1 MPLRKL
7 LVSSVLAA
15 GLMTLAACDSS
26 EERAEKYYESGM
38 TYLQQGD
45 VDRALV
51 EFRNVFQ
58 LNGEHKEARR
68 AYARAERDRGRMRES
83 FAQYL
88 RLVEQYP
95 DDLEAH
101 QALAEMAVANGDWEV
116 AQRYAGE
123 AIKLQ
128 PDSTMLLAIKAAA
141 DYGRAAQGDDTAGV
155 VDAMKRVKA
164 LREQEPKNILLRRVI
179 IDDLLRAQ
187 DFQDA
192 LPEIDAAIQLEPKD
206 RQLFAQRMA
215 VLSAL
220 GDDSAVE
227 AGLIDMVA
235 RFPDAPEM
243 SETLV
248 RWYVSRD
255 QLDKAEEH
263 LRSRIDLKN
272 PEVSTVF
279 NLVRFLAEHRGT
291 KGAAEELDK
300 VIAAGATSP
309 VFLSARAGFL
319 FDLGRRDEAIAD
331 MREVLKAS
339 SNADDARRMKIGLA
353 RMLSTTGGL
362 EEAQKLVDEVL
373 AEDSGAAEALKLK
386 ATWQIQ
392 EDEIGNAISTLRR
405 AIDDSPNDA
414 SLMTL
419 LAQAYDRDG
428 NRDLLRETL
437 SLAVNA
443 SNRAPDESLRYAQ
456 FLASENKLVQAEG
469 VIIDALRLSPSNA
482 GLLVPLGQIYVA
494 MQDWPRADAVAEE
507 LSKSGDPGGRLA
519 AIDLKTSVLSGQQ
532 KSDEAVGYLQSL
544 ANNGQADL
552 ATKVAILRSQIS
564 NGQIDSALAYAN
576 QLLAQEPD
584 NPEVQFING
593 SVQVLAGNTAG
604 AEAVMRKLVAADPA
618 RTQAWMTLVRIVAS
632 DPKRG
637 EEAEELIDDAQKAAP
652 DVPELKWAKAG
663 VLERKGDYAGAI
675 AIYEGLY
682 KENSGNPIVANNL
695 ASLLS
700 VHSTEPDSLNRAELI
715 ARRLRGSTVPAFQD
729 TYGWIA
735 HQRGNNAEAE
745 PELVKAAAGLPDDP
759 SVQYHLAMV
768 YLAVDKKSE
777 ALSQFTKMMALLP
790 KDGPQPP
797 YADSARQ
804 EMDKL
809 EAAGVTV
816 GN

>member
-7 LVSSVLAA
+7 LVSTVMAA
-15 GLMTLAACDSS
+15 GLMALAACDSS
-26 EERAEKYYESGM
+26 EERAEKYYQSGM
-38 TYLQQGD
+38 AYLEQGD

-68 AYARAERDRGRMRES
+68 AYARAERDRGHMRES

-101 QALAEMAVANGDWEV
+101 QALAEMAVANGDWDV
-116 AQRYAGE
+116 AERYADE
-123 AIKLQ
+123 AVKLQ
-128 PDSTMLLAIKAAA
+128 PENRTLLALKAAA
-141 DYGRAAQGDDTAGV
+141 DYGKAAQGEDTAGV

-164 LREQEPKNILLRRVI
+164 LREQEPKNILLRRVV

-187 DFQDA
+187 DFEDA
-192 LPEIDAAIQLEPKD
+192 LTEIDSAIQLEPKD

-220 GDDSAVE
+220 GNDAEVE
-227 AGLIDMVA
+227 AGLKDMVA
-235 RFPDAPEM
+235 RFPEAPEM

-248 RWYVSRD
+248 RWYVSRNE
-255 QLDKAEEH
+255 LDKAEAH
-263 LRSRIDLKN
+263 LRSRIDLKQPDVGN
-272 PEVSTVF
+272 VF
-279 NLVRFLAEHRGT
+279 GLVRFLAEHRGT
-291 KGAAEELDK
+291 KAAVDELDK

-309 VFLSARAGFL
+309 IFLSARAGFL
-319 FDLGRRDEAIAD
+319 FDLGQHDEAIAD
-331 MREVLKAS
+331 MREVLKSES
-339 SNADDARRMKIGLA
+339 SPEDARRMKIGLA
-353 RMLSTTGGL
+353 RMLSATS
-362 EEAQKLVDEVL
+362 ESDEAHKLVDEVL

-392 EDEIGNAISTLRR
+392 EDQIGDAISTLRK

-414 SLMTL
+414 ALLTL
-419 LAQAYDRDG
+419 LAQAYERDG

-456 FLASENKLVQAEG
+456 FLGSENKLVQAEG
-469 VIIDALRLSPSNA
+469 VIIDALRLSPNNTS
-482 GLLVPLGQIYVA
+482 LLAPLGQLYVA
-494 MQDWPRADAVAEE
+494 MQDWPRAEAVADQ
-507 LSKSGDPGGRLA
+507 LSASNDPSGRLA
-519 AIDLKTSVLSGQQ
+519 AIEVKTAVLNGQQ

-544 ANNGQADL
+544 ANGGQTDL
-552 ATKVAILRSQIS
+552 ATSVAIIRTQIS
-564 NGQIDSALAYAN
+564 NGQVDRALAYAN
-576 QLLAQEPD
+576 QLLSQQPD
-584 NPEVQFING
+584 NPDVQFING
-593 SVQVLAGNTAG
+593 SVQVLAGNTAA
-604 AEAVMRKLVAADPA
+604 AETTMRHLVAEDPA
-618 RTQAWMTLVRIVAS
+618 RVQAWMTLVRIVS
-632 DPKRG
+632 TDPKRT
-637 EEAEELIDDAQKAAP
+637 EETEKLIAEAQKTAP
-652 DVPELKWAKAG
+652 DLPELKWAKAG
-663 VLERKGDYAGAI
+663 ILERKGDIPGAI
-675 AIYEGLY
+675 AIYEALY
-682 KENSGNPIVANNL
+682 KDNSGNPIIANNL

-700 VHSTEPDSLNRAELI
+700 ANSADPDALNRAELI

-735 HQRGNNAEAE
+735 YRRGNYAEAE

-759 SVQYHLAMV
+759 AVQYHLAMT
-768 YLAVDKKSE
+768 YLALEKKSE
-777 ALSQFTKMMALLP
+777 ALSQFTKMAALLP

-797 YADSARQ
+797 YAEGARQ

>member
-272 PEVSTVF
+272 PEVTTVF

-564 NGQIDSALAYAN
+564 NGQVDSALAYAN

>member
-1 MPLRKL
+1 MLMRKL

-26 EERAEKYYESGM
+26 EERAETYYESGM
-38 TYLQQGD
+38 AYLEQGD

-68 AYARAERDRGRMRES
+68 AYARVERERGRLRES

-116 AQRYAGE
+116 AQRYATE
-123 AIKLQ
+123 AVRLQ
-128 PDSTMLLAIKAAA
+128 PENPTLLAIKAAA

-164 LREQEPKNILLRRVI
+164 MLEQDPKNILLRRVI

-187 DFQDA
+187 DFEDA
-192 LPEIDAAIQLEPKD
+192 LPEIDAAIALEPKD

-220 GDDSAVE
+220 GDDAAVE

-235 RFPDAPEM
+235 QFPESPEM
-243 SETLV
+243 SETLT
-248 RWYVSRD
+248 RWYVSRN
-255 QLDKAEEH
+255 QLDKAEAH
-263 LRSRIDLKN
+263 LRSRIDLAK
-272 PEVSTVF
+272 PEVGPVF
-279 NLVRFLAEHRGT
+279 SLVRFLAEHRGT
-291 KGAAEELDK
+291 KSAADELDK
-300 VIAAGATSP
+300 VIAAGGTSP
-309 VFLSARAGFL
+309 TFLSARAGFL
-319 FDLGRRDEAIAD
+319 FDLGRHDEAIAD

-339 SNADDARRMKIGLA
+339 TSADDTRRMKVGLA
-353 RMLSTTGGL
+353 RMLSATGEL
-362 EEAQKLVDEVL
+362 KEAHTLVDEVL

-392 EDEIGNAISTLRR
+392 EDEIGDAISTLRK

-419 LAQAYDRDG
+419 LAQAYERDG

-469 VIIDALRLSPSNA
+469 VIIDALRLSPNNV
-482 GLLVPLGQIYVA
+482 GLLAPLGQVYIA
-494 MQDWPRADAVAEE
+494 MQDWPRADAVADE
-507 LSKSGDPGGRLA
+507 LSKSDDPRGRLA
-519 AIDLKTSVLSGQQ
+519 AIEIKTTVLSGQQ

-544 ANNGQADL
+544 AANAQADL
-552 ATKVAILRSQIS
+552 ATKVAILRTQIG
-564 NGQIDSALAYAN
+564 NGQIERALAYAN

-593 SVQVLAGNTAG
+593 SVQVLAGNTAA
-604 AEAVMRKLVAADPA
+604 AEATMRQLVAADA
-618 RTQAWMTLVRIVAS
+618 SRIQAWMTLVRIVSS
-632 DPKRG
+632 DPKRTD
-637 EEAEELIDDAQKAAP
+637 EAAKLIDDAQKAAP

-663 VLERKGDYAGAI
+663 IFERKGDYAGAI
-675 AIYEGLY
+675 AIYEDLY
-682 KENSGNPIVANNL
+682 KGNSGNPIVANNL

-700 VHSTEPDSLNRAELI
+700 AHSTEPDSLNRAELI

-735 HQRGNNAEAE
+735 YLRGNYAEAE

-759 SVQYHLAMV
+759 SVQYHLAMA
-768 YLAVDKKSE
+768 YLAVEKKSE
-777 ALSQFTKMMALLP
+777 ALSQFNKMIALLP
-790 KDGPQPP
+790 KDGAQPP
-797 YADSARQ
+797 YAESARQ

-809 EAAGVTV
+809 EAAGFTV

>member
-7 LVSSVLAA
+7 LVSTILAA
-15 GLMTLAACDSS
+15 GLMGLAACDSS
-26 EERAEKYYESGM
+26 DERAEKYYESGM
-38 TYLQQGD
+38 AYLQQGD

-68 AYARAERDRGRMRES
+68 AYARAERDRGRLRES

-101 QALAEMAVANGDWEV
+101 QALAEMAVANGDWDV
-116 AQRYAGE
+116 AQRYATE
-123 AIKLQ
+123 AVKLQ
-128 PDSTMLLAIKAAA
+128 PDNRTLLAIKAAA
-141 DYGRAAQGDDTAGV
+141 DYGQAAQGDDTAGV

-164 LREQEPKNILLRRVI
+164 LREQEPKNILLRRVV

-187 DFQDA
+187 DFEDA

-220 GDDSAVE
+220 GNDAAVE
-227 AGLIDMVA
+227 AGLTDMVA
-235 RFPDAPEM
+235 RFPEAPEM

-248 RWYVSRD
+248 RWYVSRN
-255 QLDKAEEH
+255 QFDKAEAH
-263 LRSRIDLKN
+263 LRSRIDLQR
-272 PEVSTVF
+272 PDVGAVF
-279 NLVRFLAEHRGT
+279 SLIRFLAEHRGT
-291 KGAAEELDK
+291 TVAVDELDK

-309 VFLSARAGFL
+309 IFLSARAGFL
-319 FDLGRRDEAIAD
+319 FDLGKRDEAIAD
-331 MREVLKAS
+331 MRAVLNSAS
-339 SNADDARRMKIGLA
+339 DPEDARRMKIALA
-353 RMLSTTGGL
+353 RMLSATGGND
-362 EEAQKLVDEVL
+362 EAHKLVDEVL

-386 ATWQIQ
+386 ATWYIQDDQIG
-392 EDEIGNAISTLRR
+392 DAISTLRK

-419 LAQAYDRDG
+419 LAQAYERDG

-469 VIIDALRLSPSNA
+469 VIIDALRLSPNNV
-482 GLLVPLGQIYVA
+482 GLLAPLGQVYVA
-494 MQDWPRADAVAEE
+494 MQDWPRASAVADE
-507 LSKSGDPGGRLA
+507 LNKSDDARGHLA
-519 AIDLKTSVLSGQQ
+519 AIEIKTAVLNGQQ

-544 ANNGQADL
+544 ASNGQTDL
-552 ATKVAILRSQIS
+552 ATKVAILRTQIS
-564 NGQIDSALAYAN
+564 NGQIDRALAFAN
-576 QLLAQEPD
+576 QLLAKEPD

-593 SVQVLAGNTAG
+593 SVQVLAGNTAA
-604 AEAVMRKLVAADPA
+604 AETTMRHLVAEDPS
-618 RTQAWMTLVRIVAS
+618 RVQAWMTLVRIVSS
-632 DPKRG
+632 DTKRTD
-637 EEAEELIDDAQKAAP
+637 EAEKLIGEAQKTAP
-652 DVPELKWAKAG
+652 DLPELKWAKAG
-663 VLERKGDYAGAI
+663 ILERKGDLAGAI
-675 AIYEGLY
+675 TIYEGLY

-700 VHSTEPDSLNRAELI
+700 VHGADADSLNRAELI

-735 HQRGNNAEAE
+735 HLRGNDAEAE

-768 YLAVDKKSE
+768 FLSVGKKSE

-790 KDGPQPP
+790 NGSAQPG
-797 YADSARQ
+797 YAESARQ

-809 EAAGVTV
+809 QAAGVTV